1 MLPGMLNDQKRIA
14 ALILGKVDDQ
24 KEKKMDEPVDSVGL
38 MTAAEEIISAVQMN
52 KPSELRDALKS
63 FVQLIYQE
71 VEKQEEV
78 SEEMGEGSSLI
89 QDKEME

>member
-14 ALILGKVDDQ
+14 ALILGNVEGKG
-24 KEKKMDEPVDSVGL
+24 EKKTEEPVDSVGL

-63 FVQLIYQE
+63 FVQMCYQE
-71 VEKQEEV
+71 AEGQEEMI
-78 SEEMGEGSSLI
+78 EEASPILD
-89 QDKEME
+89 QEME

>member
-78 SEEMGEGSSLI
+78 GEEMGEGPSLI

>member
-24 KEKKMDEPVDSVGL
+24 KEKKMEEPVDSVGL

-71 VEKQEEV
+71 AEKQEEV
-78 SEEMGEGSSLI
+78 GEEMGEGSSLI